1 MLNDNLQL
9 NNLDNTLPFKERDM
23 QSEYMKM
30 FLMTEIIKMKLDRV
44 LKQFDKKED
53 HLTRAQEEI
62 FEKSPT

>member
-1 MLNDNLQL
+1 MLNDNISL

-44 LKQFDKKED
+44 LKQFEKKED
-53 HLTRAQEEI
+53 PPHTRPGRN
-62 FEKSPT
+62 F